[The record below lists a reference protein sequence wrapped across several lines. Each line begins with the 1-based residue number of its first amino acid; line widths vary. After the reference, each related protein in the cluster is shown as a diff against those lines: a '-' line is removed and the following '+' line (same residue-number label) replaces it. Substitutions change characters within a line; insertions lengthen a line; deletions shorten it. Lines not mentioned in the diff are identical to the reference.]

1 MAKSSSKGGAIGVV
15 EGLWAGTAI
24 FAATKAKTFAG
35 FVTSF
40 LVYAVV
46 LMVVVAVGLMI
57 LKALGIQMREK
68 MTDVGAIQCQAGET
82 ETPDCYGERG
92 CTKPSGSCYKLLTP
106 SGGPAA

>member
-1 MAKSSSKGGAIGVV
+1 MAPKKGGSGIV
-15 EGLWAGTAI
+15 EGLWAGTAV
-24 FAATKAKTFAG
+24 FAALKTKTFAG

-40 LVYAVV
+40 VVYAVV
-46 LMVVVAVGLMI
+46 LMVILAVVMWVMKTVGL
-57 LKALGIQMREK
+57 QVREK

-92 CTKPSGSCYKLLTP
+92 CVKPSGNCYKLLTP

>member
-1 MAKSSSKGGAIGVV
+1 MAKTKGGAIGVV

-40 LVYAVV
+40 VLYAVV
-46 LMVVVAVGLMI
+46 LMVVIAVVVWV
-57 LKALGIQMREK
+57 LKALGIQIREK
-68 MTDVGAIQCQAGET
+68 MTDVGAIQCQVGET

-92 CTKPSGSCYKLLTP
+92 CVKPSGNCYKLLTP
-106 SGGPAA
+106 SSSA